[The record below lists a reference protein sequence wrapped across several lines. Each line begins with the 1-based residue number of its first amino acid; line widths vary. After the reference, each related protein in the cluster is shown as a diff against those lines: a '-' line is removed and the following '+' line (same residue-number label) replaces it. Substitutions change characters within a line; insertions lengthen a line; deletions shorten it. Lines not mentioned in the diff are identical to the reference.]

1 LTRSFSAAYAIFPS
15 IIIILNT
22 VTTQSDSIEWFLLLT
37 GQFGYPQPEADFGY
51 LNFSYDQS
59 QGCPTCGIDVIQD
72 RPLRF
77 RQEPK
82 AKHSH
87 FIGLNWIFDQIFV
100 LPAVKEVLITNN
112 ITGVRFSQPVIH
124 RTNEPVQGIF
134 QLHVDTLLPPGVIP
148 DTLTTEKCELPRDR
162 DSVNFLRAIKSKLLD
177 GPFCGRIKYN
187 FPLGTALKAKR
198 EIFAGMPDIVRV
210 SEWFGSGGSASR
222 PILVSKKV
230 ETLVAAQKWRGA
242 NLDPIQLV

>member
-1 LTRSFSAAYAIFPS
+1 MS
-15 IIIILNT
+15 
-22 VTTQSDSIEWFLLLT
+22 TQSDSTEWFFLMT
-37 GQFGYPQPEADFGY
+37 SQFGYPQPEAGFGY
-51 LNFSYDQS
+51 LDFSYNRS
-59 QGCPTCGIDVIQD
+59 QGCPTCGIDVFQD

-100 LPAVKEVLITNN
+100 RPPVKEMLKTNN
-112 ITGVRFSQPVIH
+112 ITGTRFSQPVIH
-124 RTNEPVQGIF
+124 KTNKPVQEVF
-134 QLHVDTLLPPGVIP
+134 QLHVDTLLPPGIIS
-148 DTLTTEKCELPRDR
+148 DTLGIEKCEFPQDK
-162 DSVNFLRAIKSKLLD
+162 DTVKFLKAINSSLVK

-187 FPLGTALKAKR
+187 FPQGIQLKAKR

-222 PILVSKKV
+222 PILVSKRV
-230 ETLVAAQKWRGA
+230 EALIAAQKWRGA
-242 NLDPIQLV
+242 NLEPVQLV